1 VSVFR
6 FLLLAMLVASALSFA
21 LYATTGRV
29 RYRVFGLRVLGAA
42 LIAGFIFFAVLIAQR
57 L

>member
-29 RYRVFGLRVLGAA
+29 RYRVFGLRVLVAA
-42 LIAGFIFFAVLIAQR
+42 LVAGFIFFAVLIAQR